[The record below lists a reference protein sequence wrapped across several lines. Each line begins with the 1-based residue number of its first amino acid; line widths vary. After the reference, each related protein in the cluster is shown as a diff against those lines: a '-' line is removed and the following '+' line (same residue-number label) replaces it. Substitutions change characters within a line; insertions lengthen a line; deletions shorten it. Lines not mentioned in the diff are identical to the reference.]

1 MNILDKIFNRDIL
14 TDIKKDIICY
24 QRELSKEADKEI
36 KDYEFDY
43 WIKNTK
49 WLDAS
54 FELRLEFNNLYFNY
68 KLNEL
73 ISTSTKI
80 KYKDFVNLKKLWI
93 KDYVNKFWTLNEK
106 FHSKTNMSQKDFER
120 FFKTGEIV

>member
-68 KLNEL
+68 KFNFY
-73 ISTSTKI
+73 I
-80 KYKDFVNLKKLWI
+80 K
-93 KDYVNKFWTLNEK
+93 
-106 FHSKTNMSQKDFER
+106 
-120 FFKTGEIV
+120 